1 MDKDWGLSSKKPFQT
16 SCLAEVTP
24 CGERFVG
31 DSSAKI
37 PLQTSRLGVL

>member
-1 MDKDWGLSSKKPFQT
+1 MDKDWDLSSKKPLQT
-16 SCLAEVTP
+16 SCLAEVTL